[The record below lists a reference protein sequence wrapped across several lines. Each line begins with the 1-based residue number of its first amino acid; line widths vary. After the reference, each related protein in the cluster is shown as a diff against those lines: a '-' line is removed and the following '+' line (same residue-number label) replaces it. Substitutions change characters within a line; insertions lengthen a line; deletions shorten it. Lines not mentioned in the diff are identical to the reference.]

1 MLKKELEES
10 YIRILQREL
19 VPALG
24 CTEPIA
30 LAYAAAKACKVLG
43 QFPEKMIVYCSG
55 NVIKNVKAVTVPNSG
70 GMRGVD
76 AACVLGAVGG
86 NADRELEVLEDIT
99 EEDIKKTRE
108 LLKTDFIECRLQK
121 DVENLYIVAEV
132 YAKNHSAKV
141 KIVNRHT
148 LITEI
153 VKDEKVIYQID
164 MAAENS
170 KEDYSKLTIR
180 DILEFAN
187 TVETDKL
194 KDLLNRQ
201 IEMNQAVSNEGMKN
215 PYGVE
220 VGRTLMEKAD
230 SSVRTRACAY
240 AAAGSDARMGGCSL
254 PVVINSGSGNQGMT
268 VSLPVIVYA
277 EYLGKSR
284 KELYRALIV
293 SNLVAI
299 HQKHYIG
306 SLSAF
311 CGAVIAASG
320 AGAAITYMM
329 DGSYEA
335 VSRTIINTVANVGG
349 IVCDGAKASCAAK
362 IASAVDAAILAHSL
376 SMKGRTFH
384 EGEGIIQ
391 DTVEETIQSVG
402 YVGRV
407 GMKET
412 DHQILKIMLNQ
423 VQFEK

>member
-76 AACVLGAVGG
+76 AACALGAVGG

-99 EEDIKKTRE
+99 EEDIKKTGE

-215 PYGVE
+215 PYGAE

-277 EYLGKSR
+277 ENLGKSR
-284 KELYRALIV
+284 EELYRALIV

>member
-30 LAYAAAKACKVLG
+30 LAYAAAKACKILG

-215 PYGVE
+215 PYGAE

-284 KELYRALIV
+284 EELYRALIV

-329 DGSYEA
+329 EGSYEA
-335 VSRTIINTVANVGG
+335 VSRTIVNTVANVGG

>member
-99 EEDIKKTRE
+99 EEDIKKTGE

-215 PYGVE
+215 PYGAE

-230 SSVRTRACAY
+230 SSVRTRACAC

-284 KELYRALIV
+284 EKLYRALIV

>member
-99 EEDIKKTRE
+99 EEDIKKTGE

-215 PYGVE
+215 PYGAE

-277 EYLGKSR
+277 EYLEKSR
-284 KELYRALIV
+284 EELYRALIV

>member
-43 QFPEKMIVYCSG
+43 QFPEKMSVYCSG

-99 EEDIKKTRE
+99 EEDIKKTGE

-215 PYGVE
+215 PYGAE

-284 KELYRALIV
+284 EELYRALIV

-329 DGSYEA
+329 D
-335 VSRTIINTVANVGG
+335 V
-349 IVCDGAKASCAAK
+349 
-362 IASAVDAAILAHSL
+362 L
-376 SMKGRTFH
+376 MKQYQ
-384 EGEGIIQ
+384 E
-391 DTVEETIQSVG
+391 
-402 YVGRV
+402 
-407 GMKET
+407 
-412 DHQILKIMLNQ
+412 LL
-423 VQFEK
+423 

>member
-99 EEDIKKTRE
+99 EEDIKKTGE

-215 PYGVE
+215 PYGAE

-277 EYLGKSR
+277 EYLEKSR
-284 KELYRALIV
+284 EELYRALIV

-329 DGSYEA
+329 EGSYEA